1 PGHMRARQ
9 TADNVGIQYG
19 RGALMSGAITADEF
33 VTLNEKIGGT
43 DADSNP
49 REARTTADP
58 AALPIAY
65 RAGILSSGNNLGK
78 LAIID
83 SRGFDEGQPPLG
95 AFGIDYISR
104 SFAERARTDAAH
116 GDHGNQVMWRCGTG
130 LPPGTA
136 AQAAAA
142 TPQACLTMDER
153 ASRRDQ
159 RAPN

>member
-1 PGHMRARQ
+1 AE
-9 TADNVGIQYG
+9 
-19 RGALMSGAITADEF
+19 EF

-95 AFGIDYISR
+95 AFGIHYIWR
-104 SFAERARTDAAH
+104 SFAERARIDADNG
-116 GDHGNQVMWRCGTG
+116 GDHGNQVMWRYGEAL
-130 LPPGTA
+130 LPSTA
-136 AQAAAA
+136 AEVVGVTLNAL
-142 TPQACLTMDER
+142 LT
-153 ASRRDQ
+153 
-159 RAPN
+159 